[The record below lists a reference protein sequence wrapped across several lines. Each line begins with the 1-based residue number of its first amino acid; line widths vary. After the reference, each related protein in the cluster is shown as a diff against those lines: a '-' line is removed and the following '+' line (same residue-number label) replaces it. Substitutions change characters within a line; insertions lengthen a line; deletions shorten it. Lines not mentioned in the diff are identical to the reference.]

1 MKIINRIYFKA
12 FFRINF
18 LLILVFLF
26 CYCNLEDSKES
37 EINSISI
44 SIKIDRFDKLF
55 HKSDSKQIPD
65 IKERYPFLFPA
76 KFHDSVWINR
86 QKDTL
91 QLLLLNEVEKS
102 FPKMDFLESEIKKL
116 FQHIKFYF
124 PSIKTPHVIGL
135 INNVDYQNK
144 IIYRDSLLIIS
155 LDTYLGD
162 SNLLYEG
169 IPKYIRQEMDEKYL
183 TSHIAEKFADSKIL
197 SPMNKSFLTQ
207 MIFYG
212 KKLYLKDIL
221 MPKKSDEIKIGYNEN
236 QINWAVENEKYI
248 WEYILERKLLY
259 KNDTSLKKRFIDP
272 SPFSKFYLEIDNE
285 SPGKIGQWLGWQI
298 VRSFSINNPEVQLSE
313 ILSMPAE
320 TLFKKSSYKPSR

>member
-1 MKIINRIYFKA
+1 MKH

-18 LLILVFLF
+18 FLILLLF
-26 CYCNLEDSKES
+26 FCFCNLQDSNEKI
-37 EINSISI
+37 INSTKV

-55 HKSDSKQIPD
+55 HKSDSNEIPRLKQ
-65 IKERYPFLFPA
+65 RYPFLFPS
-76 KFHDSVWINR
+76 KFHDSIWINR

-91 QLLLLNEVEKS
+91 QLFLLDEVEKK
-102 FPKMDFLESEIKKL
+102 FPKMDFLESEIKNL

-124 PSIKTPHVIGL
+124 PSTKIPNVIGL

-144 IIYRDSLLIIS
+144 TIYRDTLLIIS
-155 LDTYLGD
+155 LDTYLGE

-183 TSHIAEKFADSKIL
+183 TSHIADKFAESKIL
-197 SPMNKSFLTQ
+197 PPMNKSFVNQ

-212 KKLYLKDIL
+212 KKLYLKDIIL
-221 MPKKSDEIKIGYNEN
+221 PKKSDAIKIGYKED
-236 QINWAVENEKYI
+236 QINWAFNNEKYI
-248 WEYILERKLLY
+248 WEYILEKKLLY
-259 KNDTSLKKRFIDP
+259 KNDSSLKKRFLDP

-298 VRSFSINNPEVQLSE
+298 VRSFSDNNPDTELLD
-313 ILSMPAE
+313 ILSMSPE